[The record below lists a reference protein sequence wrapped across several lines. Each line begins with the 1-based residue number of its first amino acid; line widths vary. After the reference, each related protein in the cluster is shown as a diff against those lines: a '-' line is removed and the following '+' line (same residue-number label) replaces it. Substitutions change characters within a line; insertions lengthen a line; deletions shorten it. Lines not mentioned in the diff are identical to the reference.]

1 MILKQTHFPNKEE
14 KISHPMVVQIR
25 NNSEDKKEWVLFGF
39 NQFNKKRN
47 FGNKY
52 DVKVTSLTEI
62 SYENYF
68 NNTAKEEFRIGKMRF
83 QSSTKKNIQTTICH
97 HKTNIFRGTYKRK
110 ELNLAIMMDAYQ
122 QQNDLVDVTKQW
134 KIAQN
139 SHISGIIQPNST
151 LVVTLFPICKGTKI
165 PRISGKNASPVIIQ
179 TTKTDYGT
187 RTRTTTKK
195 TPIKKTT
202 KKTKV

>member
-25 NNSEDKKEWVLFGF
+25 NNSEDKKEWRLFGF
-39 NQFNKKRN
+39 NEFNKKRN

-62 SYENYF
+62 PYENYF

-97 HKTNIFRGTYKRK
+97 HKTDIFRGTYKRK

-122 QQNDLVDVTKQW
+122 QQNDIVDVTKQW

-139 SHISGIIQPNST
+139 RHISGIIQPNST

-165 PRISGKNASPVIIQ
+165 PHLSGKNMAPVIIQ
-179 TTKTDYGT
+179 TVQPIKLP
-187 RTRTTTKK
+187 TTKK